1 MALSKREFLKT
12 AGFSGLMLAVGPT
25 LVHAAAPYKFVRIA
39 GLAEQAVGESLLTE
53 IYKRAGIDMTITAL
67 PGKRALQ
74 QASSGAMDGET
85 LRVYGLGERV
95 TSLIRVPTALSK
107 LQTVGFALDGADIT
121 LSNREDLKNYK
132 SAIAAGVL
140 HTIAITE
147 GIDTVTTVN
156 GPEAMYKLVE
166 AGRVDLALTSYLDGM
181 ASLKTLGFGDI
192 VPIMPALN
200 EQPLYHYV
208 HEDHVD
214 LIDKIE
220 PIAAEMAA
228 TGEMVA
234 LRESLEEA
242 YLASL

>member
-1 MALSKREFLKT
+1 MTLSKRDFLKSIG
-12 AGFSGLMLAVGPT
+12 ASGLLLAGTPT
-25 LVHAAAPYKFVRIA
+25 FVQAAGPYKFVRIA

-85 LRVYGLGERV
+85 LRVYGLGEKV
-95 TSLIRVPTALSK
+95 TSLVRVPTPLSK
-107 LQTVGFALDGADIT
+107 LQTVGFALEGTDIALT
-121 LSNREDLKNYK
+121 KPEDLNYYK
-132 SAIAAGVL
+132 PAIVAGVL

-147 GIDTVTTVN
+147 GIDNVTIVN

-208 HEDHVD
+208 HEDHLD
-214 LIDKIE
+214 LIDKID
-220 PIAAEMAA
+220 PIAAEMTA
-228 TGEMVA
+228 TGEMLA